1 MYYYLHG
8 LITMHSKDSIVV
20 ECSGV
25 GYEVVVSHPEDFP
38 ISETMF
44 VFTCLYTH
52 EDEQY
57 LVGFK
62 TIEEKELYI
71 QLITVAGIGPKTAI
85 SILSA
90 SSVYRLKAAINRGE
104 VSYLTSLPGIGR
116 KNASQIILDL
126 KGKLS
131 DEDLS
136 VSSGEKN
143 LDLAYDG
150 LKGLG
155 FKAAEIKAAF
165 NEIEERNLSVEEY
178 ITKALRIL
186 NKR

>member
-38 ISETMF
+38 IGETMF
-44 VFTCLYTH
+44 VFTCLYSH

-62 TIEEKELYI
+62 TIEEKELYN
-71 QLITVAGIGPKTAI
+71 QLVSVAGIGPKTAI

-90 SSVYRLKAAINRGE
+90 SSLYRLKDAINRGDTF
-104 VSYLTSLPGIGR
+104 YLTSLPGIGR

-131 DEDLS
+131 DDDLATS
-136 VSSGEKN
+136 TGEKN

-155 FKAAEIKAAF
+155 FKANEIKSAF

-178 ITKALRIL
+178 VARALRIL
-186 NKR
+186 NRR